1 MNSNTENQ
9 NFLKVND
16 LKVGDIAPTKFGIE
30 LLADSI
36 QEEINEGNL
45 DALEVA
51 IKFNSIE
58 QLANSVKSRIKDNV
72 LTELTKHPK
81 GKADILGATVSE
93 MVTIK
98 YDYSDLPGWLELE
111 EQIKLLKEKQKEIE
125 DKERTYHKGDLPIKS
140 ASSTFKIQLS
150 K

>member
-1 MNSNTENQ
+1 MNY
-9 NFLKVND
+9 LAVND
-16 LKVGDIAPTKFGIE
+16 LKIADIAPSKLGIE
-30 LLADSI
+30 LVADSI
-36 QEEINEGNL
+36 QEQLNEGL
-45 DALEVA
+45 IDALELA
-51 IKFNSIE
+51 IKFNCLE
-58 QLANSVKSRIKDNV
+58 QLTAMVKSRIKDNV
-72 LTELTKHPK
+72 LTELVKHPK
-81 GKADILGATVSE
+81 GKAEVLGASVSE

-111 EQIKLLKEKQKEIE
+111 EQIKVLKEKQKEIE

>member
-1 MNSNTENQ
+1 MNSNIENQ
-9 NFLKVND
+9 NFLKVNE

-36 QEEINEGNL
+36 QEQINDGLL
-45 DALEVA
+45 DPLDVA
-51 IKFNSIE
+51 IKFNCIE

-81 GKADILGATVSE
+81 CKADILGATVSE

>member
-1 MNSNTENQ
+1 MNS
-9 NFLKVND
+9 LKVND
-16 LKVGDIAPTKFGIE
+16 IKVGDIAPTKFGIE

-36 QEEINEGNL
+36 QEQINEGNL
-45 DALEVA
+45 DPLEVA

-58 QLANSVKSRIKDNV
+58 QLAKSVKTRITANV
-72 LTELTKHPK
+72 LAGLDNHPK
-81 GKADILGATVSE
+81 RKAEVFGATVSE
-93 MVTIK
+93 METIK

-111 EQIKLLKEKQKEIE
+111 EQIKVLKEQQKEIE

>member
-1 MNSNTENQ
+1 MNSLT
-9 NFLKVND
+9 VNEI
-16 LKVGDIAPTKFGIE
+16 KVGDIAPTKFGIE

-36 QEEINEGNL
+36 QEQINDGTL
-45 DALEVA
+45 DPLDVA

-58 QLANSVKSRIKDNV
+58 QLAKSVKSRITENV
-72 LTELTKHPK
+72 LAELVKHPK
-81 GKADILGATVSE
+81 GKAEVLGASVSE

-111 EQIKLLKEKQKEIE
+111 EQIKVLKEQQKEIE
-125 DKERTYHKGDLPIKS
+125 DKERTYFKGNLPIKS

>member
-1 MNSNTENQ
+1 MNYLT
-9 NFLKVND
+9 VNEI
-16 LKVGDIAPTKFGIE
+16 KVGDIAPTKFGIE

-36 QEEINEGNL
+36 QEQINDGLL
-45 DALEVA
+45 DPLDVA

-58 QLANSVKSRIKDNV
+58 QLAKSVKTRITENV
-72 LTELTKHPK
+72 LTELVKHPK

-93 MVTIK
+93 MTTVK

-111 EQIKLLKEKQKEIE
+111 EQIKVLKEQQKEIE

-140 ASSTFKIQLS
+140 VSSTFKIQLS

>member
-1 MNSNTENQ
+1 MNS
-9 NFLKVND
+9 LALND
-16 LKVGDIAPTKFGIE
+16 LKIADIAPSKFGIE
-30 LLADSI
+30 LVADSI
-36 QEEINEGNL
+36 QEQVNEGL
-45 DALEVA
+45 VDPLELA
-51 IKFNSIE
+51 IKFNCLE
-58 QLANSVKSRIKDNV
+58 QLVKSVKTRITDNV

-81 GKADILGATVSE
+81 GKAEILGASVSE

-98 YDYSDLPGWLELE
+98 YDYSDLQGWTELE
-111 EQIKLLKEKQKEIE
+111 EQIKVLKEQQKEIE

>member
-1 MNSNTENQ
+1 M
-9 NFLKVND
+9 NFLAVND
-16 LKVGDIAPTKFGIE
+16 LKIADIAPSKLGIE
-30 LLADSI
+30 LVADSI
-36 QEEINEGNL
+36 QEQINDGLL
-45 DALEVA
+45 DPLDVA
-51 IKFNSIE
+51 IKFNCIE

>member
-1 MNSNTENQ
+1 MNSKTENQ

-16 LKVGDIAPTKFGIE
+16 IKVGDIAPTKFGIE
-30 LLADSI
+30 LIADSI
-36 QEEINEGNL
+36 QEQVNEGNL
-45 DALEVA
+45 DPLEVA

-58 QLANSVKSRIKDNV
+58 QLAKSVKTRIVDNV
-72 LTELTKHPK
+72 LSELTKHPK
-81 GKADILGATVSE
+81 GKADIFGASVSE
-93 MVTIK
+93 MVTVK

-111 EQIKLLKEKQKEIE
+111 EQIKVLKEQQKEIE

-140 ASSTFKIQLS
+140 ATSTFKIQLS

>member
-1 MNSNTENQ
+1 MNSLQLNEI
-9 NFLKVND
+9 
-16 LKVGDIAPTKFGIE
+16 KVGDIAPTKFGIE

-36 QEEINEGNL
+36 HEQINDGLL
-45 DALEVA
+45 DPLDVA

-58 QLANSVKSRIKDNV
+58 QLAKSVKTRITENV

-81 GKADILGATVSE
+81 GKADILGASVTE

-98 YDYSDLPGWLELE
+98 YDYSDLPGWTELE
-111 EQIKLLKEKQKEIE
+111 EQIKVLKDQQKEIE

>member
-1 MNSNTENQ
+1 MNS
-9 NFLKVND
+9 LAVND
-16 LKVGDIAPTKFGIE
+16 LKIADIAPSKLGIE
-30 LLADSI
+30 LVADSI
-36 QEEINEGNL
+36 QEQINDGLL
-45 DALEVA
+45 DPLDVA
-51 IKFNSIE
+51 IKFNCIE
-58 QLANSVKSRIKDNV
+58 QLAKSVKTRITDNV

-81 GKADILGATVSE
+81 GKAEVLGASVSE
-93 MVTIK
+93 MVTVK

-111 EQIKLLKEKQKEIE
+111 EQIKVLKEKQKEIE

>member
-1 MNSNTENQ
+1 MSYLQ
-9 NFLKVND
+9 VND
-16 LKVGDIAPTKFGIE
+16 IKVGDIAPTKFGIE

-36 QEEINEGNL
+36 QEQINEGNL
-45 DALEVA
+45 DPLEVA

-58 QLANSVKSRIKDNV
+58 QLAKSVKTRITDNV
-72 LTELTKHPK
+72 LAGLDHHPK
-81 GKADILGATVSE
+81 RKAEVFGAVVSE
-93 MVTIK
+93 MVSIK
-98 YDYSDLPGWLELE
+98 YDYSDLEGWSELE
-111 EQIKLLKEKQKEIE
+111 EQINVLKEQQKEIE

>member
-1 MNSNTENQ
+1 MNS
-9 NFLKVND
+9 LALND
-16 LKVGDIAPTKFGIE
+16 IKIADIAPSKFGIE
-30 LLADSI
+30 LVADSI
-36 QEEINEGNL
+36 QEQVNEGL
-45 DALEVA
+45 VDPLELA
-51 IKFNSIE
+51 IKFNCLE
-58 QLANSVKSRIKDNV
+58 QLVKSVKTRITDNV

-81 GKADILGATVSE
+81 CKAEILGASVSE

-98 YDYSDLPGWLELE
+98 YDYSDLPGWTELE
-111 EQIKLLKEKQKEIE
+111 EQIKVLKEQQKEIE